1 MTKLEKEI
9 AALEAEREELER
21 LAQELEND
29 EVYDIDEYEDD
40 RFLNGVPYDQLSF
53 IGKIRCKMKPI
64 LRKLYIPRC
73 ICSFAALTAFLP
85 RMTLSVWEPPELSTK
100 WDFAFRKIFPLSDST
115 TVCPVNYPLLP

>member
-53 IGKIRCKMKPI
+53 VGKIRCKMKPI

-73 ICSFAALTAFLP
+73 ICSFAALTALIPGGIVALQMMSTSNGTGFLDP
-85 RMTLSVWEPPELSTK
+85 TAMAILM
-100 WDFAFRKIFPLSDST
+100 
-115 TVCPVNYPLLP
+115 LLAI